1 MAGPYPRESLLHAL
15 RAQWPRAANANRERA
30 DSPALINTMTKETAI
45 PRLGY
50 ALRAVLKSGGYR
62 SYLVECGLD
71 KNLDDLAGEA
81 RDRQSSAFEVMRHI
95 EDICSKALAEDCG
108 YEWAQIFRLSWF
120 KTREAVQ
127 FLAQHVDI
135 SPLPL
140 DQGRKLFQQQFTVPM
155 LSGFMSL
162 VVRLRNGGNVEAW
175 LSSPFKNWLAF
186 AASRTGIAEQT
197 LLTNLANELDDVDQ
211 RTIER
216 WLAGGPIGKFT
227 WPHAPKTTAIF
238 RTQVAESDLHL
249 LTGWLLVVC
258 ALQSLPFEIREAIR
272 RDIILRK
279 QQPWAVENAVD
290 AMNRNNRATDN
301 WPSGEIVE
309 ALLQKI
315 MQLTVNRPENT
326 VELLEKLDQLQKL
339 IQHSPESFK
348 SAFQP
353 VHDAFRARQ
362 FGLHGEQEAALQL
375 YSSAVSG
382 AWWTLGQKQH
392 PILHEALLFAVGAGD
407 KNAANEYWDKTF
419 MLGLNRGPKRP
430 LDEQEMRRIAFA
442 FEKLFYPLKAKDR
455 TPPATEYRGP
465 DDAFQ
470 LGSKHLANPNQKTK
484 YAEGRTRR
492 TPLMAAI
499 LEGTLGEVQQL
510 IAAGGDPNDFI
521 PESGEGPLSYAMRRA
536 CDSKDT
542 LIMEYLLGLDLKPE
556 TVNRPASTKRE
567 TPLKIAIEMA
577 SAPAVARLIE
587 LGADVEASCDYLP
600 SALCYGMTLFHG
612 SLHRD
617 DRTQEQAFFA
627 GKTRGDVYDAKK
639 GVVLD
644 ADLSD
649 LRQGLLH
656 KLNTSDRNRSIRKE
670 VLDYFIRPADDHR
683 AVIQTLL
690 AGGANANRRYRVEWH
705 HLAEWTPTL
714 FAAQAGD
721 LDVFRMLV
729 EHPGDN
735 HGDPDLTLIPSNSL
749 ERFDALW
756 VAIDHGRHSIVSYLI
771 EREKQRASS
780 LSTA

>member
-1 MAGPYPRESLLHAL
+1 
-15 RAQWPRAANANRERA
+15 
-30 DSPALINTMTKETAI
+30 MTKETAI

-50 ALRAVLKSGGYR
+50 ALRAVIKSGGYR

-81 RDRQSSAFEVMRHI
+81 KDRQGSAFEVMRNI
-95 EDICSKALAEDCG
+95 EDVCCKALAEDCG
-108 YEWAQIFRLSWF
+108 HEWAQIFRLSWF

-140 DQGRKLFQQQFTVPM
+140 DQGRKLFQQQFAIPM

-197 LLTNLANELDDVDQ
+197 LLTNLANELDADQ

-216 WLAGGPIGKFT
+216 WLAGEPIGKLT
-227 WPHAPKTTAIF
+227 WPHAPKTTAVF

-249 LTGWLLVVC
+249 LTGWLLVAC
-258 ALQSLPFEIREAIR
+258 ALQSLPLEIREAIR

-290 AMNRNNRATDN
+290 AMNRNNRAPDN

-309 ALLQKI
+309 PLLQKI
-315 MQLTVNRPENT
+315 MQLTVTQPVNS
-326 VELLEKLDQLQKL
+326 VALSEKLDQLQRL

-353 VHDAFRARQ
+353 VLDASRARQ
-362 FGLHGEQEAALQL
+362 LGLRGEQEAALQL

-419 MLGLNRGPKRP
+419 MLGLNQGPKRP

-442 FEKLFYPLKAKDR
+442 FEKWFYPQKAKDR
-455 TPPATEYRGP
+455 IPPATENRGA
-465 DDAFQ
+465 DDVFR

-492 TPLMAAI
+492 TPLMVAI
-499 LEGTLGEVQQL
+499 SEGTLGEVQQL

-536 CDSKDT
+536 CDRKDT
-542 LIMEYLLGLDLKPE
+542 IIMEYLLGLDLTPE

-577 SAPAVARLIE
+577 NAPAVARLIE
-587 LGADVEASCDYLP
+587 LGADVEAPCDYGP
-600 SALCYGMTLFHG
+600 SALCYAMILFHG

-617 DRTQEQAFFA
+617 DCTQEQAFFA

-644 ADLSD
+644 ADLAG
-649 LRQGLLH
+649 LRQQTLH
-656 KLNTSDRNRSIRKE
+656 QRNASDRNHKIWE
-670 VLDYFIRPADDHR
+670 GVLDYFIRPVEDHR
-683 AVIQTLL
+683 AVIQALL
-690 AGGANANRRYRVEWH
+690 TGGANANRRYRVEEH

-714 FAAQAGD
+714 FAAQTGD
-721 LDVFRMLV
+721 LEVFRMLV
-729 EHPGDN
+729 EHPGRN
-735 HGDPDLTLIPSNSL
+735 HGNPALTLMPPNSL

-756 VAIDHGRHSIVSYLI
+756 VAIDHGRHSIVAYLM
-771 EREKQRASS
+771 EREKQHALAPLVS
-780 LSTA
+780 